1 MSVPDF
7 VPSSG
12 ASVVSRRIMDKT
24 ARLRWLVRNAP
35 ITPQDNGWRFF
46 SELDDDAYAAD
57 PDNFEIASFNSVAS
71 IEPAVIPVLHLP
83 VGTDLEL
90 VRDDTGKRFVDSTT
104 GEEIAFP

>member
-1 MSVPDF
+1 ME
-7 VPSSG
+7 
-12 ASVVSRRIMDKT
+12 KT

-35 ITPQDNGWRFF
+35 VNSQDNGWRFF

-57 PDNFEIASFNSVAS
+57 PSNFEVVSFNSVVA
-71 IEPAVIPVLHLP
+71 IEPAVLPVLYLP

-90 VRDDTGKRFVDSTT
+90 VREESGKRFVNSTT